1 MKFAKRVELTD
12 FTHKKEIH
20 EVMDMLIN
28 KMGESFYNVFIYQIT
43 MIYTLKSYNFMCQ
56 LYLNKVET

>member
-1 MKFAKRVELTD
+1 
-12 FTHKKEIH
+12 
-20 EVMDMLIN
+20 MDMLIN
-28 KMGESFYNVFIYQIT
+28 KMGESFHNVFIYQIT